1 MTPML
6 SSFLSGA
13 ITMGFLLGGLFFLRF
28 WRETRDQLF
37 LTFAIAFWL
46 LGIVQALL
54 ALSPLAPEERSWLY
68 VLRLLAFLLIAG
80 SIVRKN
86 RRP

>member
-1 MTPML
+1 ML
-6 SSFLSGA
+6 SNFLSGA
-13 ITMGFLLGGLFFLRF
+13 ITLGFLLGGLFFLRF

-37 LTFAIAFWL
+37 LTFAVAFWL

-54 ALSPLAPEERSWLY
+54 ALGPTAPEERSWLFG
-68 VLRLLAFLLIAG
+68 LRLLAFLLIAG

-86 RRP
+86 RQP

>member
-1 MTPML
+1 ML
-6 SSFLSGA
+6 SNFLSGA

-37 LTFAIAFWL
+37 LTFAVAFWL

-54 ALSPLAPEERSWLY
+54 ALGPTAPEERSWLY
-68 VLRLLAFLLIAG
+68 GLRLLAFLLIAG

-86 RRP
+86 RRS

>member
-1 MTPML
+1 ML

-28 WRETRDQLF
+28 WRETKDQLF
-37 LTFAIAFWL
+37 LIFAAAFWL
-46 LGIVQALL
+46 LGLVQAFL
-54 ALSPLAPEERSWLY
+54 AMGPTAPEERSWLY
-68 VLRLLAFLLIAG
+68 GVRLLAFLLIAA
-80 SIVRKN
+80 SIIRKN

>member
-1 MTPML
+1 ML
-6 SSFLSGA
+6 SNFLSGA

-54 ALSPLAPEERSWLY
+54 VLGPTEPEERSWLF
-68 VLRLLAFLLIAG
+68 VLRLVAFLLIAG
-80 SIVRKN
+80 SIIRKN
-86 RRP
+86 RSPEH